1 MPRSALINVMVQ
13 AATKAGRGLVRD
25 FGELENL
32 QVSTKGPSD
41 FVSAADLRAEETLRR
56 ELSRVRP
63 GYGFLMEESG
73 TVPGTDATHR
83 WIVDPL
89 DGTTNF
95 LHAVPLF
102 AISIALERQGQIVA
116 AVIFNPVMNELFTAE
131 LGAGAFLNDRR
142 IRVAQRRNLADAVI
156 TCGIPHRG
164 RGDHAAFLNDLAPIM
179 DAVAGIR
186 RTGAAALDLAWVAAG
201 RFDGFFE
208 KGLSPWDIA
217 AGELLVSEAGGYVS
231 DFSGSGPA
239 RESGAVIAAN
249 PEIHRSLVA
258 TLARASAAA

>member
-13 AATKAGRGLVRD
+13 AAAKAGRGLVRD

-32 QVSTKGPSD
+32 QVATKGTSD
-41 FVSAADLRAEETLRR
+41 FVSAADLRAEEVLRK

-63 GYGFLMEESG
+63 GYGFLIEEAG
-73 TVPGTDATHR
+73 DIAGTDATHR
-83 WIVDPL
+83 WVVDPL

-95 LHAVPLF
+95 LHAIPLF
-102 AISIALERQGQIVA
+102 AISIALEREGRIVA
-116 AVIFNPVMNELFTAE
+116 GVIFNPVSNELFTAE

-142 IRVAQRRNLADAVI
+142 IRIAQRRDLSEAVV

-164 RGDHAAFLNDLAPIM
+164 RGDHRRFLEELGSVMERAAGL
-179 DAVAGIR
+179 R

-208 KGLSPWDIA
+208 RGLSPWDIA
-217 AGELLVSEAGGYVS
+217 AGELLVTEAGGYVS
-231 DFSGSGPA
+231 DFSGRDTAWRRGD
-239 RESGAVIAAN
+239 VIAGN
-249 PEIHRSLVA
+249 PDIHQALVA
-258 TLARASAAA
+258 TLKRTSAAA